1 MIKAV
6 VFDMD
11 GVLVDARAW
20 HFLAL
25 NRALGLFGYE
35 ISKERHLSGFDG
47 LPTSKKLEVLSSES
61 GLPRELHPLLSKL
74 KQQNTQ
80 ELIMIKCKPVFQQ
93 QYALKTL
100 KAEGYALAVAS
111 NSIGSSIEAMM
122 RRSNLLEYL
131 DFYLSNEDVQKPK
144 PDPEIYLL
152 AISKMGLRPEEV
164 LIVEDNEHGLQAARG
179 SGGHVMRVEGPHE
192 VSYSAI
198 KSFIANLS
206 ER

>member
-1 MIKAV
+1 VIKAV